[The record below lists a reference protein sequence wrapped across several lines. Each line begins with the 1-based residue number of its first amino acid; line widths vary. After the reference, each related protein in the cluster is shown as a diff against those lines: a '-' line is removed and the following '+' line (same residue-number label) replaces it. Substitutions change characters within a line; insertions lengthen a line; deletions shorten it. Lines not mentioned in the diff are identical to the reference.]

1 VAQGVDPEFRPQYHK
16 KKKKKKNPRRETMRL
31 ETQEV
36 LRCLLNRHSI
46 HSALELESYG
56 DFYKSCVISHVFH
69 REVGPSPGSI
79 P

>member
-1 VAQGVDPEFRPQYHK
+1 
-16 KKKKKKNPRRETMRL
+16 MRL